1 MTPDLTPYLK
11 RGDRIVWG
19 QACGEPV
26 TLIEALIEQA
36 EAIGNLSAF
45 AATSFSGV
53 VTEAAAR
60 RFRMSSMGAMGALR
74 PLASAGLLGIIPCHF
89 GQIAAM
95 IRDGDIGCDVAFVQV
110 SPADAQG
117 NHSYGLT
124 GDFVHYA
131 VEKARI
137 VIAEVNDRVPFTFGD
152 HVLPASRITHAVPV
166 SRPPVQVAPAKI
178 SATDE
183 AIARHVAQF
192 IGDGATVQVG
202 IGSVPDA
209 VLQLLTDRRDLGVH
223 SGMVGDGLVDLI
235 EAGVVT
241 NAKKPI
247 DTGISITGTLIGT
260 QRLFDFAHRNAL
272 IGIRDVDYTHN
283 ETMLTGIPNL
293 VTINSALEVD
303 LTGQVNAE
311 QSGSLY
317 AGGTGGQIDYVR
329 GGSRSPGGRSVIALS
344 ATAKSGTI
352 TKIVATLNGPVSTAR
367 AEADVIVTEFGA
379 AELKGQDIPTRI
391 RRMIAIAHPDFQEDL
406 ARAAHDQIKRGY

>member
-1 MTPDLTPYLK
+1 MDLSPYLE

-19 QACGEPV
+19 QACGEPL

-36 EAIGNLSAF
+36 DAIGDLSAF

-53 VTEAAAR
+53 VTVDAAR

-89 GQIAAM
+89 GQLAAM
-95 IRDGDIGCDVAFVQV
+95 VRDGDIGCDVAFVQV
-110 SPADAQG
+110 SPADADG

-124 GDFVHYA
+124 GDFVHHA
-131 VEKARI
+131 VEKARV
-137 VIAEVNDRVPFTFGD
+137 VIAEINDRVPFTLGD
-152 HVLPASRITHAVPV
+152 HVLPAHRITHAVHT
-166 SRPPVQVAPAKI
+166 SRPPVQVAPASI
-178 SATDE
+178 GATDE
-183 AIARHVAQF
+183 AIARHVASY

-241 NAKKPI
+241 NAKKPV
-247 DTGISITGTLIGT
+247 DTGISIAGTLIGT
-260 QRLFDFAHRNAL
+260 QRLFDFAHRNPL
-272 IGIRDVDYTHN
+272 IAMRDVNYTHN
-283 ETMLTGIPNL
+283 ETVLAGIPNL

-329 GGSRSPGGRSVIALS
+329 GGSRSPGGRSIIALP
-344 ATAKSGTI
+344 ATAKGGAI
-352 TKIVATLNGPVSTAR
+352 TKIVSTLNGPVSTAR
-367 AEADVIVTEFGA
+367 AEVDVIVTEFGA

-391 RRMIAIAHPDFQEDL
+391 RRMIAIAHPDFRETLERD
-406 ARAAHDQIKRGY
+406 AHEMLKRGF